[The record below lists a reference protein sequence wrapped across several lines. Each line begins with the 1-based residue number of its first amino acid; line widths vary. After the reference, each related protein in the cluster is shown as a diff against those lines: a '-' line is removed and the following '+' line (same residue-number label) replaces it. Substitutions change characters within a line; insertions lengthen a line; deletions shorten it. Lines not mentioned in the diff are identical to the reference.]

1 MRSAFISAALVLVTF
16 VIAASGGEPAAHP
29 SVSLLSGSD
38 TPRTTQC
45 PDGAAYVY
53 KGYTIYVTQSAESPG
68 QGISVY
74 EPPSPPSDPCGE
86 GKGGRYFSIPADE
99 SGDYLFIDQGTG
111 PSFRTISIFDMKEK
125 TFPLLE
131 IRYSDAKIEDGALT
145 YYESRD
151 EVSGVLAKIPCPQ
164 ASEWKKQGL
173 DVVYEEKMSF
183 DLKTGRE
190 SSLRQFRCSPAQ

>member
-1 MRSAFISAALVLVTF
+1 
-16 VIAASGGEPAAHP
+16 
-29 SVSLLSGSD
+29 
-38 TPRTTQC
+38 
-45 PDGAAYVY
+45 
-53 KGYTIYVTQSAESPG
+53 
-68 QGISVY
+68 
-74 EPPSPPSDPCGE
+74 
-86 GKGGRYFSIPADE
+86 
-99 SGDYLFIDQGTG
+99 
-111 PSFRTISIFDMKEK
+111 MKEK

-131 IRYSDAKIEDGALT
+131 IRYSDAKIENGALT